1 MARKIVRMLG
11 RPLVLISLLGIAMNP
26 FAAWARKD
34 GPLGDDSR
42 YQVIRI
48 TDKASVRL
56 PWSWSGRVPILNLK
70 DLAPLVDE
78 STEQG
83 RVLLA
88 YIRELSAS
96 DEEPFILES
105 AIPREVNAGYRDY
118 WTRKDSVLRVVG
130 YESLGSESHTN
141 EYLGPIAS
149 IPTDRYGVATYRL
162 AYDGEVFDVTGPIYR
177 KMVRSKYWSHA
188 QVYLPRDESGGK
200 IAIVAIRLPTNSMD
214 YLNHHGIY
222 AVIPKSF

>member
-1 MARKIVRMLG
+1 MASKIVRMLG
-11 RPLVLISLLGIAMNP
+11 KPLVLVSLLGISMNP
-26 FAAWARKD
+26 FAAWAKKD

-42 YQVIRI
+42 YQIIRI

-56 PWSWSGRVPILNLK
+56 PWSWSGRAAILSLK
-70 DLAPLVDE
+70 DVTPLVDE

-83 RVLLA
+83 RGLLA

-96 DEEPFILES
+96 DEEPFILDS
-105 AIPREVNAGYRDY
+105 AIPSEVNDGYRGY

-162 AYDGEVFDVTGPIYR
+162 AYDGEVFDMTGPIYR
-177 KMVRSKYWSHA
+177 KMVRNKYWSHA
-188 QVYLPRDESGGK
+188 QVFFPRNGSGGK